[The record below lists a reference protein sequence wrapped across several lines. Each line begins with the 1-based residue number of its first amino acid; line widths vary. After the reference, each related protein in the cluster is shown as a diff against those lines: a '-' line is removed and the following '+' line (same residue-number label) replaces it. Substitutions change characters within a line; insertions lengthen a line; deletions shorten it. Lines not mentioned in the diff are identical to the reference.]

1 LFDYA
6 AMKLS
11 CDEEPEVQKYF
22 TRFPEKKAWF
32 ENPKLISSYQIANI
46 IPINDANEVQGFP
59 KANEVPAPQELKE
72 RPKANEVPAPQ
83 ELKEPPTANEVS
95 APQELKEPPT
105 ANEVPAAQEFKE
117 RQEANEVPEPQKA
130 NEVLKPQEIQ
140 IQQFPS
146 EDVLVLQKISSLKRT
161 RKSIEEEIHDCES
174 TIENL
179 KKKKTEIVKEIEVV
193 LKTYV
198 EN

>member
-1 LFDYA
+1 
-6 AMKLS
+6 MKLS

-32 ENPKLISSYQIANI
+32 ENPRLISFPQIANI
-46 IPINDANEVQGFP
+46 IPINDAKEVPVPEEFKESQ
-59 KANEVPAPQELKE
+59 KANEVPAPQEFKE
-72 RPKANEVPAPQ
+72 SQKANEVS
-83 ELKEPPTANEVS
+83 EP
-95 APQELKEPPT
+95 
-105 ANEVPAAQEFKE
+105 QEFKE
-117 RQEANEVPEPQKA
+117 SPIANEVPE
-130 NEVLKPQEIQ
+130 PQEIQ

-146 EDVLVLQKISSLKRT
+146 EDVLVLQKISNLKRT